1 MRKVLKNILVALT
14 VSTIAL
20 LSGCN
25 LISLDSFVLEG
36 AKILSFDLS
45 EGATVEMTIRNKSLL
60 KVTIVGG
67 ELTADLKGDPIGEIY
82 MKHPVVLPRKSTTT
96 VRLDVGMRFA
106 SPLAA
111 LKALGT
117 LTSSPDDLRISGYGE
132 GKIWVFRKRYE
143 RRDVP
148 ISKFIGIFGEPKEYF
163 GNDKTE
169 KK

>member
-1 MRKVLKNILVALT
+1 MRRVLRYATMVLAVAIT
-14 VSTIAL
+14 SL
-20 LSGCN
+20 LAGCN
-25 LISLDSFVLEG
+25 LISLNSFVLKE
-36 AKILSFDLS
+36 AKVLSFDLS
-45 EGATVEMTIRNKSLL
+45 KGAVVEMTIENKSLF
-60 KVTIVGG
+60 KVTVVGG
-67 ELTADLKGDPIGEIY
+67 ELAADLKGDPIGEIY